1 MHVVTKVPNRRA
13 RTGDREA
20 ATHDPGTGN
29 EPRLAAVRAV
39 VARDRRLV
47 VDEVADPTPGPGE
60 VLVAV
65 RACGICGS
73 DLHTLEHSEH
83 LVEVGA
89 ALGADTGFD
98 PRHDYVLG
106 HEWSAEVLEL
116 GPGADGP
123 GPIAA
128 GDLVVSVPYLL
139 RGDAMLPL
147 GFTNEAPG
155 GFAERMLLTAALCIP
170 VPNGL
175 DHRRAALTEPM
186 AVGLHTIERA
196 GLRDGDAAV
205 VVGCGPIG
213 LAIIVWLVARGVE
226 TIVAADL
233 SPVRRALAT
242 QIGAHEVVDPRE
254 EPAVDAWR
262 RVDGL
267 RPLVLFEAVGV
278 PGMLDQAVFDA
289 PARSRVVV
297 AGVCMQPDTFRPL
310 LAIVKEL
317 DLHFV
322 YAYGPDEFAATL
334 RSIAEGE
341 IDVSPFVTGT
351 VGLDGVADA
360 FTQLRRV
367 EDHVKILVEP
377 GGPTRPTEIRL

>member
-1 MHVVTKVPNRRA
+1 M
-13 RTGDREA
+13 
-20 ATHDPGTGN
+20 
-29 EPRLAAVRAV
+29 RAV
-39 VARDRRLV
+39 VARDRRLI
-47 VDEVADPTPGPGE
+47 VDDVAEPVPGPGE

-89 ALGADTGFD
+89 ALGTETGFD

-116 GPGADGP
+116 GPEPDDPAG
-123 GPIAA
+123 IAPVPV

-147 GFTNEAPG
+147 GFTNDAPG
-155 GFAERMLLTAALCIP
+155 GFAERMLLTAALCVP

-186 AVGLHTIERA
+186 AVGLHTLERA
-196 GLRDGDAAV
+196 GLHDGDAAV
-205 VVGCGPIG
+205 VIGCGPIG
-213 LAIIVWLVARGVE
+213 LAIIAWLVARGVE
-226 TIVAADL
+226 PIVAADF
-233 SPVRRALAT
+233 SPVRRALAS

-254 EPAVDAWR
+254 EPVVEAWR

-289 PARSRVVV
+289 PARSRIVV

-310 LAIVKEL
+310 LAVVKEL
-317 DLHFV
+317 DFHFV
-322 YAYGPDEFAATL
+322 YAYGPEEFTATL
-334 RSIAEGE
+334 RAIAEGE
-341 IDVSPFVTGT
+341 VDVSPLVTGH
-351 VGLDGVADA
+351 VGFDGVADA
-360 FTQLRRV
+360 FTRLRRV

-377 GGPTRPTEIRL
+377 DGPARTTEIRV